1 MPSLA
6 DVIGGKVSE
15 RASDKQT
22 SWFLNLGVRG
32 NSPQSARLF
41 TTKQRKRAWQR
52 NPRRMVYPIDL
63 GLTAH
68 YGAARGHQS
77 QESSLWLGKFSM
89 EVTLVSAY
97 SMKTVECKGS

>member
-41 TTKQRKRAWQR
+41 TTKQRKRALAEKSPPNGLPNR
-52 NPRRMVYPIDL
+52 L
-63 GLTAH
+63 GINRT
-68 YGAARGHQS
+68 
-77 QESSLWLGKFSM
+77 
-89 EVTLVSAY
+89 
-97 SMKTVECKGS
+97 